1 MLLLLLLLPL
11 GVGPALL
18 LVIVFGDCK
27 SSEKEA
33 IARGQEKRKK
43 RVLKDGKVNEAR
55 CKYV

>member
-1 MLLLLLLLPL
+1 MLLLPL

-33 IARGQEKRKK
+33 IAKGDSEEPREEEEEGVE
-43 RVLKDGKVNEAR
+43 GW
-55 CKYV
+55 